1 MANGPQVRPNLTA
14 WARVR
19 LLKGDSAGGLWD
31 VSSEIAEARIAIGS
45 DPRCGW
51 VVNGGGVAPFH
62 FEIYWDGNV
71 LWAGNSAGAP
81 DVRIDGEQLGDWRPV
96 SGRARIE
103 FGRAAMLLEAS
114 DAVARKPS
122 AASRESGVPIES
134 DNTRIAAPV
143 DERREVYASGNSAL
157 IKMPPAHEHE
167 ALPLDAGATRVVSL
181 TDADAARASPAGPP
195 RVGMGAGVRR
205 VQEPSP
211 ISEESTRLG
220 VAPTSQ
226 QISGQYPGARPG
238 AGGQAAVS
246 TAPSVALPP
255 AGLRGPVAGGESPFA
270 APPPQPPDASTA
282 AFARVGEKLKG
293 ELGKKKLS
301 QPPRTWL
308 LLALIV
314 AVLVVFVLDAFDQ
327 KPEDPPESA
336 QVATA
341 TTPLALP
348 DAGVSVAPP
357 RLAQDFAVGPGGIV
371 GNGAPPVL
379 PDVGVIDAPRPQR
392 RGDAVAV
399 PLSAERLAADALI
412 SGRYREAL
420 PLYQALAT
428 ANPQNPTFAQIIVVL
443 QRRLQATCRN
453 GLTPEGHACIQ

>member
-1 MANGPQVRPNLTA
+1 MANGPQVRPSPTA

-31 VSSEIAEARIAIGS
+31 VSSEIAEARMAIGS

-71 LWAGNSAGAP
+71 LWAGNSAGAA

-103 FGRAAMLLEAS
+103 FGRAAMLVEAS

-122 AASRESGVPIES
+122 VAPRESGVPLES
-134 DNTRIAAPV
+134 ENTRIAAPV

-157 IKMPPAHEHE
+157 IKMPPARELE
-167 ALPLDAGATRVVSL
+167 APLMDAGATRVVSL
-181 TDADAARASPAGPP
+181 ADADAGRAMPAGPP

-226 QISGQYPGARPG
+226 QISGQYPGAAPV
-238 AGGQAAVS
+238 AGGQAAAS
-246 TAPSVALPP
+246 TAPSVALPL

-270 APPPQPPDASTA
+270 APPPRAPDASTA

-308 LLALIV
+308 LLALVV

-327 KPEDPPESA
+327 KPEAPEHA

-348 DAGVSVAPP
+348 DAGVSFAPP
-357 RLAQDFAVGPGGIV
+357 RLAQDFAVGPGGII
-371 GNGAPPVL
+371 GNGAPPAL
-379 PDVGVIDAPRPQR
+379 PDAGVRDAPRPRR

-428 ANPQNPTFAQIIVVL
+428 ANPQNPTFAQIVVVL

>member
-1 MANGPQVRPNLTA
+1 MANGPQVRPNPTA

-31 VSSEIAEARIAIGS
+31 VSSDIAEARIAIGS

-103 FGRAAMLLEAS
+103 FGRAAMLVEAS
-114 DAVARKPS
+114 DAVARKPTV
-122 AASRESGVPIES
+122 ASGVPLES

-157 IKMPPAHEHE
+157 IKMPPARDLE
-167 ALPLDAGATRVVSL
+167 APMMDAGATRVVSL
-181 TDADAARASPAGPP
+181 ADAGAGRAMPAGPP

-205 VQEPSP
+205 VQDPSP

-226 QISGQYPGARPG
+226 QISGQYPGAPPS
-238 AGGQAAVS
+238 AGGQSAVS

-270 APPPQPPDASTA
+270 APPPQAPDASTA

-308 LLALIV
+308 LLALVV

-327 KPEDPPESA
+327 KPEAPPERA
-336 QVATA
+336 QVAAA
-341 TTPLALP
+341 TPALALP
-348 DAGVSVAPP
+348 DAGVGVGVAPP
-357 RLAQDFAVGPGGIV
+357 RLAHDFAVGPGGII

-379 PDVGVIDAPRPQR
+379 PDAGVTDAPRPQR
-392 RGDAVAV
+392 RGAAVVV